1 MKKAITV
8 LLPLLT
14 TSLMFSQ
21 TFKSNAGLIN
31 LNIGNKFEEAEISYT
46 DNTKIK
52 GFINGF
58 IENNSIEIGTNNNF
72 GKLEEQLNL
81 ADEKFY
87 FKKDLNDKATV
98 LTQANIKSIS
108 VVVNNVTKTYY
119 LMKIKS
125 VDKNKKIVDLN
136 RKAWLPLLKNDD
148 KIKIFGFNLFMN
160 NRYVHTY
167 AYLSN
172 DDEYA
177 LKPSDNIF
185 IGMDSMIESYQTM
198 LKYIFDDCENIKPL
212 IDDFTNKE
220 KAKKSYSELQ
230 SKIKDVRKDKNL
242 TPTEESYKVLTM
254 NEEYF
259 TGAYVKMITE
269 YNRSCR

>member
-1 MKKAITV
+1 MKKAIAV
-8 LLPLLT
+8 LLLLLT
-14 TSLMFSQ
+14 SSFTFSQ
-21 TFKSNAGLIN
+21 TYKSDAGLIN
-31 LNIGNKFEEAEISYT
+31 LNIGNKFEEAEITYT
-46 DNTKIK
+46 DDTRVK

-81 ADEKFY
+81 ADKKFY

-98 LTQANIKSIS
+98 LTQANIKNVS
-108 VVVNNVTKTYY
+108 VVVNNVKKTYY
-119 LMKIKS
+119 LMKIKT

-136 RKAWLPLLKNDD
+136 RKAWLPLLKDD
-148 KIKIFGFNLFMN
+148 AKIKIFGFNLFMN

-167 AYLSN
+167 AYLSK
-172 DDEYA
+172 DGEYA

-212 IDDFTNKE
+212 IVEFTNKE
-220 KAKKSYSELQ
+220 KAKKSYAELQ
-230 SKIKDVRKDKNL
+230 SKIKDLKKNKSL
-242 TPTEESYKVLTM
+242 TKTEESYKVLM
-254 NEEYF
+254 LNEEYF
-259 TGAYVKMITE
+259 TEAYVKMITE

>member
-8 LLPLLT
+8 LLLLLT

-31 LNIGNKFEEAEISYT
+31 LNMGNKFEEAEISYT
-46 DNTKIK
+46 DNTEIK

-148 KIKIFGFNLFMN
+148 KIKIFGFYLFMN
-160 NRYVHTY
+160 NIYVHTY
-167 AYLSN
+167 S
-172 DDEYA
+172 
-177 LKPSDNIF
+177 
-185 IGMDSMIESYQTM
+185 
-198 LKYIFDDCENIKPL
+198 
-212 IDDFTNKE
+212 
-220 KAKKSYSELQ
+220 
-230 SKIKDVRKDKNL
+230 
-242 TPTEESYKVLTM
+242 
-254 NEEYF
+254 
-259 TGAYVKMITE
+259 
-269 YNRSCR
+269 